1 MRIVV
6 AGMKTSIALCAIAG
20 ALCLC
25 ACSQQD
31 RSSDANAV
39 LPVSNGSNAME
50 NRVPVE
56 PANAAASHAAQPSA
70 AARVLGLEG
79 LGALRIGAPVPNDSG
94 WAERGAQTG
103 DACRTVSAPDYPGV
117 YAIVEGGKVRRITV
131 GARSDVKLVE
141 GIGIGSSEAD
151 VVGAFPGF
159 RSEPH
164 KYEEAPAKY
173 LTAPNAARGD
183 AALRFEI
190 GGDGKVALMHVGT
203 MPALAYV
210 EGCS

>member
-1 MRIVV
+1 
-6 AGMKTSIALCAIAG
+6 MKISIALCAVAG
-20 ALCLC
+20 ALSLC

-31 RSSDANAV
+31 RSPQSNVAQPVATGNAV
-39 LPVSNGSNAME
+39 ENKALP
-50 NRVPVE
+50 E
-56 PANAAASHAAQPSA
+56 PDNVAAPNAAQPSPA
-70 AARVLGLEG
+70 SQMLGLEG
-79 LGALRIGAPVPNDSG
+79 LGTLRIGAPVPKDSG

-103 DACRTVSAPDYPGV
+103 DTCRTVSSPAYPGV
-117 YAIVEGGKVRRITV
+117 YAIVGGGKVRRITV
-131 GARSDVKLVE
+131 GTRSDVKLVE
-141 GIGIGSSEAD
+141 GIGVGSSEAD

-190 GGDGKVALMHVGT
+190 GRDGKVAMMHVGT
-203 MPALAYV
+203 MPVLAYV